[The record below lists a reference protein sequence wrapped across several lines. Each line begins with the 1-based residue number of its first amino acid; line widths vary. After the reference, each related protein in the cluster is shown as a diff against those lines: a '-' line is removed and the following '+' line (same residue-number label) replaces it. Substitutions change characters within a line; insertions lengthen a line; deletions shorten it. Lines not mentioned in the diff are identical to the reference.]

1 MLLELQSVHGGYG
14 KKEIIKGVD
23 FHADHGDIV
32 CLAGPNGC
40 GKTTLFRLIL
50 GSLPLSDG
58 HIFIDGTDIQTLSP
72 KERANLI
79 AYIPQYHTPIF
90 SYTALEVVIMGRASH
105 FSAFKMPKSID
116 RQAAFHALE
125 KVNALHLANRP
136 YTSLSGGQRQL
147 ILIARAICQSAKILI
162 MDEPAA
168 SLDYANQ
175 QRLTYVIRSLAQN
188 GYCIIMSTHSP
199 EHLASLG
206 SLVLLMKDGKSASF
220 GTSSQIIT
228 PQNLKQVYGIDM
240 DVLTVTN
247 RHGAKRTICLP
258 V

>member
-1 MLLELQSVHGGYG
+1 M
-14 KKEIIKGVD
+14 
-23 FHADHGDIV
+23 
-32 CLAGPNGC
+32 
-40 GKTTLFRLIL
+40 LFR
-50 GSLPLSDG
+50 S
-58 HIFIDGTDIQTLSP
+58 
-72 KERANLI
+72 
-79 AYIPQYHTPIF
+79 
-90 SYTALEVVIMGRASH
+90 
-105 FSAFKMPKSID
+105 
-116 RQAAFHALE
+116 
-125 KVNALHLANRP
+125 RP

-220 GTSSQIIT
+220 GTSSQVIT

>member
-175 QRLTYVIRSLAQN
+175 QRLTYVIRSCTKWILYHHVHSQPGTYGLSRQPRIAYERWKICFFWN
-188 GYCIIMSTHSP
+188 FKSGYHTTKP
-199 EHLASLG
+199 E
-206 SLVLLMKDGKSASF
+206 
-220 GTSSQIIT
+220 T
-228 PQNLKQVYGIDM
+228 GIW
-240 DVLTVTN
+240 N
-247 RHGAKRTICLP
+247 
-258 V
+258 

>member
-1 MLLELQSVHGGYG
+1 M
-14 KKEIIKGVD
+14 
-23 FHADHGDIV
+23 
-32 CLAGPNGC
+32 PN
-40 GKTTLFRLIL
+40 
-50 GSLPLSDG
+50 
-58 HIFIDGTDIQTLSP
+58 FI
-72 KERANLI
+72 
-79 AYIPQYHTPIF
+79 
-90 SYTALEVVIMGRASH
+90 
-105 FSAFKMPKSID
+105 
-116 RQAAFHALE
+116 
-125 KVNALHLANRP
+125 
-136 YTSLSGGQRQL
+136 
-147 ILIARAICQSAKILI
+147 
-162 MDEPAA
+162 DEPAA

-220 GTSSQIIT
+220 GTSSQVIT